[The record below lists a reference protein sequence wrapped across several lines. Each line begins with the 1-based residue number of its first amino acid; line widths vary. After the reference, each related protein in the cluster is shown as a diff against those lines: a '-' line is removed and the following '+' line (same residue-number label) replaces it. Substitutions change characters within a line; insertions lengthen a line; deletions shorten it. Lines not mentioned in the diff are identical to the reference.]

1 MRRILA
7 VLTVLIAITT
17 GIPAHA
23 QTVQTGDCAPGVPS
37 AADLAS
43 VYRSFEAAMQ
53 ITVYPCG
60 VEVLWSNEN
69 GTHRAGYAIT
79 GRFNDGGLLARI
91 QEPDPWVGSLDGRV
105 GIGVKPAEPG
115 FLQVI
120 TTGPFADNVRI
131 YRLQKVG

>member
-1 MRRILA
+1 MRRILIALA
-7 VLTVLIAITT
+7 VVILLSVAQ
-17 GIPAHA
+17 PARA
-23 QTVQTGDCAPGVPS
+23 QTVQNGDCAPGVPS
-37 AADLAS
+37 AADLTG

-53 ITVYPCG
+53 VTVYPCG
-60 VEVLWSNEN
+60 VEVLWSNEA
-69 GTHRAGYAIT
+69 GTHRAGYTLT

-105 GIGVKPAEPG
+105 GLGVKPAEPG
-115 FLQVI
+115 YVQAI